1 MAFRESNI
9 QCITCRDDADTTVV
23 ANGLDLAE
31 KTPVSV
37 KAEDTDILAL
47 LIHHFDNKI
56 HHKIFFTTSDGSYD
70 IDLIRQ
76 KIPSSKLKY
85 LLPIYSFT
93 GCDTVSSI
101 FGYYK
106 SKLFDHLSTSS

>member
-56 HHKIFFTTSDGSYD
+56 HHKIFFM
-70 IDLIRQ
+70 
-76 KIPSSKLKY
+76 
-85 LLPIYSFT
+85 
-93 GCDTVSSI
+93 
-101 FGYYK
+101 
-106 SKLFDHLSTSS
+106 